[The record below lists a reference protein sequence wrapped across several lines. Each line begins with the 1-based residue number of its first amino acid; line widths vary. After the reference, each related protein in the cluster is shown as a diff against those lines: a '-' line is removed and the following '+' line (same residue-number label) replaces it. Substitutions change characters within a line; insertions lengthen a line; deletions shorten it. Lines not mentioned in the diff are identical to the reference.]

1 MRTDST
7 STSNLYFL
15 IGFMGS
21 GKSLLSR
28 GVQQSVDLLTIEM
41 DEEIERTAGCSIN
54 EIFAREGEKGF
65 RKREQSVLNNI
76 IDQYQFIDKIVLVST
91 GGGAP
96 CHFNNMEI
104 MNTAGTTIF
113 INPSAERLSERL
125 EQKKEERPLIKDLST
140 QELQAY
146 IKNTLAKRLPYYS
159 QATIMVN
166 MINDDKNQ
174 NIEFLKDIVMAER

>member
-1 MRTDST
+1 MLTA

-28 GVQQSVDLLTIEM
+28 GVQQSVDLVTIEM
-41 DEEIERTAGCSIN
+41 DEEIEKAAGCTIN
-54 EIFAREGEKGF
+54 DIFAREGENGF
-65 RKREQSVLNNI
+65 REREQTVLKNI
-76 IDQYQFIDKIVLVST
+76 IDQYQSSDKIVLVST

-96 CHFNNMEI
+96 CHFNNMQI

-113 INPSAERLSERL
+113 INLSVERLSGRL
-125 EQKKEERPLIKDLST
+125 EQKKEDRPLIKDLTS
-140 QELQAY
+140 QELKAY
-146 IKNTLAKRLPYYS
+146 VKNTLNKRLPYYS

-166 MINDDKNQ
+166 MIYDDKTR
-174 NIEFLKDIVMAER
+174 NIEFLKDLVTSSKN